1 MTGGAVDHRAVAKVF
16 LSLLCGVQGLA
27 TVAIDLNRTH
37 ATNPQ
42 WTRHARFHVV
52 WQTMTM
58 VFLSATE
65 IWLVWTQ
72 GAQGFRI
79 ALLLTALSPAGFL
92 VAVATRRVFGS
103 GLFDS
108 NGILPLRWWLCGKD
122 VQVDMNVVAVLLA
135 FAALVAIAFIYF
147 A

>member
-1 MTGGAVDHRAVAKVF
+1 MAKVF

-72 GAQGFRI
+72 GAQGFWI
-79 ALLLTALSPAGFL
+79 ALRLTALSPAGFL
-92 VAVATRRVFGS
+92 VAVATRQVFGS
-103 GLFDS
+103 GLYDS
-108 NGILPLRWWLCGKD
+108 NGILPLRWRLGGKD
-122 VQVDMNVVAVLLA
+122 VQVDMNVVAVLMA
-135 FAALVAIAFIYF
+135 FVALVAIAFIYF